1 MNPTSNTSTGSTS
14 DFSTPPALN
23 DRVLAAVKTMPS
35 GGSYKI
41 SAEAFTAL
49 EGAVMIDQSG
59 NLLLRLDEAK
69 PSFCSGATYL
79 IFLTVIHQVSLEGQ
93 LHLDPS
99 VVRALLV
106 NNQQDGV
113 GVWGRWN
120 ANGPGT
126 ARLFYELKLGRNLT
140 SFEEARA
147 GDFLKIFWTEDIGVR
162 EFGHSVIYLGS
173 SLGNGGEEL
182 VTFWSSNVPDG
193 FGYKTVP
200 KSKIRRALFSR
211 LESLLAISEV
221 SNLAVRDE
229 YLAAMLRRPGTE
241 EELFS
246 MVGIA
251 RPSLHQD
258 SSDSRP
264 SSPSDAQEKPGTNS

>member
-49 EGAVMIDQSG
+49 ERAVMIDQSG

-173 SLGNGGEEL
+173 SLGNGGEEMI
-182 VTFWSSNVPDG
+182 TFWSSNVPEG

-211 LESLLAISEV
+211 LESPLAIGGV
-221 SNLAVRDE
+221 SNLAARDE
-229 YLAAMLRRPGTE
+229 YLAAMLSRPSTE
-241 EELFS
+241 EELYS
-246 MVGIA
+246 MVGLA
-251 RPSLHQD
+251 HPSLNQ
-258 SSDSRP
+258 SSDSQASRP
-264 SSPSDAQEKPGTNS
+264 SNAQEKPGTNL